1 MMNFIKNKKA
11 VSPLIATVLLIAFAV
26 ALGAVV
32 MNWGRGYVEDTQD
45 FARERSDAEVVC
57 TTDIDLNIVSID
69 LTEQICYNSS
79 DGGTNE
85 TNVSMILE
93 NVASRDINSLN
104 IRVIGTDSKV
114 PFTPTIANGSEEA
127 TEIDA
132 GEAKLISFL
141 YDHDDYGL
149 ISQIAVTPV
158 IKLSGKDVTCSGNQ
172 LRLIGI
178 RSCSEID
185 W

>member
-57 TTDIDLNIVSID
+57 TTDIDLNIVNID
-69 LTEQICYNSS
+69 LTDQVCYV
-79 DGGTNE
+79 DLGTNE

-93 NVASRDINSLN
+93 NVASRDIDSLTV
-104 IRVIGTDSKV
+104 RVIGTDSKV
-114 PFTPTIANGSEEA
+114 PFNGPLGNDTS
-127 TEIDA
+127 IDA
-132 GEAKLISFL
+132 GEAQLFSFV
-141 YDHDDYGL
+141 YDHDTYGN
-149 ISQIAVTPV
+149 ISQIAVSPV
-158 IKLSGKDVTCSGNQ
+158 IKLSGNDVTCSGSQ
-172 LRLIGI
+172 LKLVGI
-178 RSCSEID
+178 KTCSEID